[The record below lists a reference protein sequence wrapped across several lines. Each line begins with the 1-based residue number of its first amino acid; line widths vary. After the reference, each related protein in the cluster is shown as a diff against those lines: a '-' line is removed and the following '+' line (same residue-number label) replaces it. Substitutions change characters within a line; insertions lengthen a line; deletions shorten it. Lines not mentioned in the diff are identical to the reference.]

1 MCFLFHLLQISNF
14 FYWTFYENNH
24 KYKSSQ
30 ELKRRSQTTLLRH
43 NEHLRDPQTRVGF
56 RGSLSLLCG
65 CQDDEIWAGNFWKL
79 KMCCYKVH
87 VGIYDKNW
95 RFIWKFCRCFVYLFL
110 SLYILTL
117 SVFWHQSISFLF
129 GFSLNA

>member
-1 MCFLFHLLQISNF
+1 MNKPHNCTIKQHLRVHLKHLLELKWKNQRRKKNQRKMCFLFHLLQISNF

-87 VGIYDKNW
+87 VGICFKSW
-95 RFIWKFCRCFVYLFL
+95 RFI
-110 SLYILTL
+110 
-117 SVFWHQSISFLF
+117 
-129 GFSLNA
+129 